1 MQRFINLG
9 WHTVP
14 LSGTLER
21 QPDGTKTIPGF
32 EKNWREYY
40 TNNFNK
46 KVSTLGGAITGKVS
60 NIIAIDCDNTAAYTL
75 ISSLDPD
82 YKEVFISVG
91 KGQEICGTFIYEY
104 TPELED
110 SFSIHN
116 NILSLDVYS
125 NNGFIYLPTIANKTK
140 QYTGELKFKQMPP
153 AVKCLLQQLHWQFK
167 ARKQADE
174 TPHHSSASYTC
185 LAPLV
190 SQFVQTRRYMPGLF
204 RIITPKDFREEDQYV
219 RNGHLH
225 PEAVPDGRGSEY
237 LVKVSAI
244 LGADSSIDEELYV
257 SAMTQI
263 NNMFEEPMDY
273 KRLSTTIMDPMLT
286 GSANIQ
292 GQPIWQYDENWEQ
305 YRLIVQTKRQ
315 TTLELAFDDNLGIYY
330 AVDLAGERAMKF
342 SKDTDLS
349 SFLNSAALN
358 APKKTD
364 LVRGLPLVNVI
375 SDPGKHFGFVDSDD
389 IVRTLNLFKP
399 TPYLRVIQDPTL
411 WADKY
416 TKPQAIINY
425 INTLVPDDEMRD
437 FLLKFLRH
445 KLRTFD
451 YSPVV
456 LYFMGVHG
464 SGKDTLVQ
472 ILETIMGSVS
482 RPTTKEFLEIYNSW
496 LTNTYFVQLDE
507 YGNQLQ
513 RQSDKEEAQG
523 RIKAYSGKP
532 LFRLRTMRTDGID
545 VRHSATFIMTQNKNP
560 LTLEDGDRRIAYF
573 DTPNVLAD
581 AAWVQEFGGMTAVY
595 NRIMSEVMDFCY
607 YLVTE
612 VDAIHPDSFMRPP
625 MTERKHELIA
635 NSMPLPMRIAYA
647 CKHRKRHIL
656 MEIAEEAMDVA
667 LQDEIARGYA
677 TIYQLQ
683 EAYNVI
689 TEYKGSPKA
698 IHNAIKQM
706 SIPMVRTTKDG
717 AATYRIEI
725 PAVDADPEGEF

>member
-1 MQRFINLG
+1 M
-9 WHTVP
+9 
-14 LSGTLER
+14 
-21 QPDGTKTIPGF
+21 
-32 EKNWREYY
+32 
-40 TNNFNK
+40 
-46 KVSTLGGAITGKVS
+46 
-60 NIIAIDCDNTAAYTL
+60 
-75 ISSLDPD
+75 
-82 YKEVFISVG
+82 
-91 KGQEICGTFIYEY
+91 
-104 TPELED
+104 
-110 SFSIHN
+110 
-116 NILSLDVYS
+116 
-125 NNGFIYLPTIANKTK
+125 
-140 QYTGELKFKQMPP
+140 
-153 AVKCLLQQLHWQFK
+153 
-167 ARKQADE
+167 
-174 TPHHSSASYTC
+174 
-185 LAPLV
+185 
-190 SQFVQTRRYMPGLF
+190 
-204 RIITPKDFREEDQYV
+204 

-225 PEAVPDGRGSEY
+225 PEAIPEGRGSEY

-257 SAMTQI
+257 NAMMQI
-263 NNMFEEPMDY
+263 NNMFEDPMDH
-273 KRLSTTIMDPMLT
+273 KRLSATIMDPMLT
-286 GSANIQ
+286 GNAAINGES
-292 GQPIWQYDENWEQ
+292 IWSYDENWEQ

-330 AVDLAGERAMKF
+330 AIDLASERVIKF
-342 SKDTDLS
+342 SKDTEFS
-349 SFLNSAALN
+349 SYLQSAALN

-364 LVRGLPLVNVI
+364 LVRGLPLVNVV
-375 SDPGKHFGFVDSDD
+375 SDPGRHFGFVDSDD

-399 TPYLRVIQDPTL
+399 TPYLRVIQDPSI

-416 TKPQAIINY
+416 TKPEATINY
-425 INTLVPDDEMRD
+425 FKTLVPDDEMRD

-496 LTNTYFVQLDE
+496 LANTYFVQLDE

-532 LFRLRTMRTDGID
+532 LFRLRTMRTDGVD
-545 VRHSATFIMTQNKNP
+545 VKHSATFIMTQNKNP

-581 AAWVQEFGGMTAVY
+581 ASWVQEFGGMTAVY
-595 NRIMSEVMDFCY
+595 NRILSEVMDFCY

-635 NSMPLPMRIAYA
+635 SSMPLPMRIAYA
-647 CKHRKRHIL
+647 CKHKKRHIL
-656 MEIAEEAMDVA
+656 MEIAEEAMDIE
-667 LQDEIARGYA
+667 LQEEIARGYV
-677 TIYQLQ
+677 TVYQLQ
-683 EAYNVI
+683 EAYNII

-698 IHNAIKQM
+698 IHNAVKQM
-706 SIPMVRTTKDG
+706 SIPTVRTTKAG

-725 PAVDADPEGEF
+725 PAVDADLEGEF

>member
-1 MQRFINLG
+1 MQRFINAG
-9 WHTVP
+9 WYTVP

-21 QPDGTKTIPGF
+21 LPDGTKTIPGF

-82 YKEVFISVG
+82 YKEVFVSIG
-91 KGQEICGTFIYEY
+91 KGEEICGTFIYEY
-104 TPELED
+104 TAELED

-125 NNGFIYLPTIANKTK
+125 NNGFIYLPTVANKTK

-174 TPHHSSASYTC
+174 TQHHSTTSYTC

-286 GSANIQ
+286 GNANIQ
-292 GQPIWQYDENWEQ
+292 GRPIWQYDENWEQ

-330 AVDLAGERAMKF
+330 AVDLANERAMKF

-358 APKKTD
+358 APKRAD

-532 LFRLRTMRTDGID
+532 LFRLRTMRADGID

-667 LQDEIARGYA
+667 LQEEITRGYA
-677 TIYQLQ
+677 TIHQLQ

-706 SIPMVRTTKDG
+706 SIPMTRTTKDG